1 MVINRKNNVLIYN
14 LVRLRL
20 NGYVL
25 STQKLRQATSDSL
38 RTFLLKLFLFP
49 QKKMAKPD
57 EALAKTGGG
66 DGSRTHVRIM
76 VNGKRYMLSLR
87 IYVCNTSE
95 TVHVTYG
102 SYGDTAPSYQA
113 AQPHS
118 VVPSFIIRINQT
130 DRHV

>member
-1 MVINRKNNVLIYN
+1 MATARRSLGEENNEFLTGLPV
-14 LVRLRL
+14 
-20 NGYVL
+20 YVL
-25 STQKLRQATSDSL
+25 RTSSGSL
-38 RTFLLKLFLFP
+38 RTLLSMILPLP

-66 DGSRTHVRIM
+66 DGSRTHVRTM
-76 VNGKRYMLSLR
+76 ENGKHYMLSLR

-95 TVHVTYG
+95 TVHATYG
-102 SYGDTAPSYQA
+102 NYGDTAPSYQV